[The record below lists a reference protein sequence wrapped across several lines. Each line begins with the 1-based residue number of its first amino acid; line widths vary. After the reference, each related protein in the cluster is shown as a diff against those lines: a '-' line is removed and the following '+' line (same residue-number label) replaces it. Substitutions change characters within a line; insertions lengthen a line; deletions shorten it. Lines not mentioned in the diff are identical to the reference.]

1 MLSFNFSIYFFTA
14 VKDSE
19 EIERQPIN
27 LDVEEKP
34 AGEAP
39 KFTKLL
45 TDILV
50 DEGEKVILECCVK
63 GDPEPDIRWYL
74 NNQSVNITERTQ
86 VNNLQQKTFKKKII
100 FKRLTFFF

>member
-1 MLSFNFSIYFFTA
+1 MKGPDESER
-14 VKDSE
+14 KE
-19 EIERQPIN
+19 EITEI
-27 LDVEEKP
+27 EKEP

-50 DEGEKVILECCVK
+50 DEGDKVILECCVR

-74 NNQSVNITERTQ
+74 NNQSVEITERTQ
-86 VNNLQQKTFKKKII
+86 VYINSCKATC
-100 FKRLTFFF
+100 